1 MRIAIVGAGV
11 SGLVAA
17 HYLQRDHQIVLFESA
32 DYAGGHTH
40 TVDVELDGI
49 EHPVDT
55 GFIVF
60 NEHNYPNFTELLNE
74 LGVASQPSSMG
85 FSFKSETPDFEYMG
99 GSLDTIFAQ
108 RRNLLRPHFYRM
120 LRDILKFNEQA
131 PACLR
136 SESDMTLGQ
145 LLDDGGYS
153 RLFVERYLLAMG
165 AAIWSAPIDKMRE
178 FPARAFVQFFV
189 NHGLLKVKDRPQW
202 RTVTGGARRYVEAI
216 LEGFSGELR
225 LNAPVS
231 QVTRLPGHVHVET
244 ADAVDSFDSVI
255 FACHSDQALELL
267 DDPSAKETEI
277 LGAMTYQANEAVLH
291 TDTSLLPKRRRA
303 WAAWNYLSRSEVIE
317 RVAVTYN
324 LNILQDLP
332 FHQQCL
338 VTLNANHAIRPE
350 TIIKKVNYDHPLFSA
365 ESFAAQSRRAEI
377 SGVRRTHYCGAYWG
391 YGFHEDGVSSALDV
405 CRELTQLRA
414 AV

>member
-1 MRIAIVGAGV
+1 MKIGIVGAGV

-17 HYLQRDHQIVLFESA
+17 HYLQRDHEVVLFESA

-40 TVDVELDGI
+40 TVDVMLDGI
-49 EHPVDT
+49 EYPVDT

-60 NEHNYPNFTELLNE
+60 NEHNYPNFTRLLEE
-74 LGVASQPSSMG
+74 LGIASQPSSMG
-85 FSFKSETPDFEYMG
+85 FSFKSENPDFEYMG
-99 GSLDTIFAQ
+99 ASLDTIFAQ
-108 RRNLLRPHFYRM
+108 RRNLLRPRFYRM
-120 LRDILKFNEQA
+120 LRDILRFNEHA

-136 SESDMTLGQ
+136 SESNMTLGQ

-153 RLFVERYLLAMG
+153 TLFVERYLLAMG
-165 AAIWSAPIDKMRE
+165 AAIWSAPMDKMRD
-178 FPARAFVQFFV
+178 FPARAFVQFFI

-216 LEGFSGELR
+216 LAGFRGELR
-225 LNAPVS
+225 LRTPVLRVNRQPG
-231 QVTRLPGHVHVET
+231 QVQIAT
-244 ADAVDSFDSVI
+244 ADGVERFDSVI
-255 FACHSDQALELL
+255 FACHSDQALKLL
-267 DDPSAKETEI
+267 GDPSAAEAEI
-277 LGAMTYQANEAVLH
+277 LGAMPYQGNEAVLH

-303 WAAWNYLSRSEVIE
+303 WAAWNYLSRSDVIE

-350 TIIKKVNYDHPLFSA
+350 TIIKKMTYDHPLFSA
-365 ESFAAQSRRAEI
+365 ESFAAQSRRLEI
-377 SGVRRTHYCGAYWG
+377 SGVGRTHYCGAYWG
-391 YGFHEDGVSSALDV
+391 YGFHEDGVVSALDV
-405 CRELTQLRA
+405 CQEFTELRA
-414 AV
+414 AI